1 MTLRCEDG
9 VMKKKLFMRRNR
21 RVCILGVSIAFWVLL
36 TPTRASH
43 SANAKPGQVTWEN
56 TVAAAKKE
64 GRLNLYVGRYGSEPL
79 LNEFKRDYPDIRIVT
94 VNGTGNQLG
103 MRILTEIRAG
113 KVVADLY
120 SGGANTNFDILYQGK
135 ALDSI
140 KSLLVLPEVVDESKW
155 YGGHHRYT
163 DPEQKSIFVYIA
175 NPSSSGFYYNT
186 TLVSPKEF
194 KSYWDL
200 VNPKW
205 KGKYV
210 SQEPTSTGLGAS
222 LQFIYYHP
230 ELGPE
235 FLRRLF
241 VDMQPTFG
249 RDRRQISDWLAQGR
263 FSLCVGCRDVARAKT
278 QGLPVDEL
286 ENVDWKEGIQLT
298 SGGGSL
304 SFIKGAPNP
313 NAARVFVNWFLSRKG
328 QTTLQKYPDLYGEEA
343 PNSRRIDIPK
353 DILPPLSR
361 LVPGKKYFDVSDPK
375 YADMT
380 PIFQLARELM
390 KAREQKKE

>member
-1 MTLRCEDG
+1 
-9 VMKKKLFMRRNR
+9 MKIIQLAFL
-21 RVCILGVSIAFWVLL
+21 ILLC
-36 TPTRASH
+36 
-43 SANAKPGQVTWEN
+43 ANQLCAADTSGNWQTTWDK

-64 GRLNLYVGRYGSEPL
+64 GRLNLYVGRYGTEPL
-79 LNEFKRDYPDIRIVT
+79 LNEFRKEYPDIRIVT
-94 VNGTGNQLG
+94 VNGAGNQLG
-103 MRILTEIRAG
+103 LRILTEIRSG

-140 KSLLVLPEVVDESKW
+140 KSLLILPEVLDESKW

-163 DPEQKSIFVYIA
+163 DPELKSIFVYIA
-175 NPSSSGFYYNT
+175 NPSSSSFYYNSG
-186 TLVSPKEF
+186 LVNPTEF

-200 VNPKW
+200 VAPKW

-210 SQEPTSTGLGAS
+210 SQEPTNTGLGAS

-235 FLRRLF
+235 FLRKLF

-249 RDRRQISDWLAQGR
+249 RDRRQITDWLAQGR
-263 FSLCVGCRDVARAKT
+263 YALCVGCRDAGRAKT
-278 QGLPVDEL
+278 QGLPVEEL
-286 ENVDWKEGIQLT
+286 ESVDWKEGVQLT

-313 NAARVFVNWFLSRKG
+313 NAAKVFVNWFLSRKG
-328 QTTLQKYPDLYGEEA
+328 QTALQKYPDLYGEEA
-343 PNSRRIDIPK
+343 PNSRRMDISK
-353 DILPPLSR
+353 DVLPPLSR
-361 LVPGKKYFDVSDPK
+361 LVPGKRYFDVSDPK
-375 YADMT
+375 YADLG
-380 PIFQLARELM
+380 PIFQLTKEFM
-390 KAREQKKE
+390 KTREQKKD